1 MEPSLYRRPVTA
13 TERELADERIRRSGQ
28 ALVIDADE
36 CAGRLAHLA
45 SVRTVGELA
54 AIVDDLPDLGDL
66 RARGAAPIRPS
77 AAAMVVQPTVAGP
90 TSAGPTVAGPTVA
103 QPTPRRGRLPVTSPG
118 RADGP
123 PPDLPPG
130 PYGHQF
136 VDADPRVL
144 SRVVTRVVPTA
155 WGPSWQTTVVPQTNR
170 YAVSSLVLGIAGVF
184 CGIPAPIGI
193 VTGYLALVQIRTSDV
208 ALQRGTVAA
217 VGEQPQTGRGL
228 AKAGL
233 IVSSCVTGL
242 YLVLLVVVI
251 VMALRR
257 S

>member
-36 CAGRLAHLA
+36 CAGRLAHLS

-77 AAAMVVQPTVAGP
+77 AAPMVVQPTVAGP
-90 TSAGPTVAGPTVA
+90 TVAL
-103 QPTPRRGRLPVTSPG
+103 PTPRRGRLPVTSPG

-155 WGPSWQTTVVPQTNR
+155 WGPSWQTTVVRQTNR